1 MDISLE
7 VSMTASRTRRAALV
21 ALAVGALAL
30 VAPDAGAQSWID
42 WTSINPGTGTATGVI
57 TLPGGPV
64 NVLVSGNM
72 IGGQVDN
79 TGTYY
84 WNPASTWDGG
94 GSAPTNSGFIQ
105 VSPAA
110 QFRVTFSSPVDLYMA
125 LLSVGQAGGP
135 ITYNFFGSP
144 FSVVSQGP
152 STTWGGC
159 CLTQVGNTVTG
170 EEGNGTLHFAG
181 PVSSLSFSTNP
192 DEFWHGYTF
201 GAAVVTPEPTSLV
214 LLGTGLVGVFGAARR
229 RRKA

>member
-1 MDISLE
+1 M
-7 VSMTASRTRRAALV
+7 VASRTRRAALV

-30 VAPDAGAQSWID
+30 VAPDAGAQVWID
-42 WTSINPGTGTATGVI
+42 WTSINPGAGTATGVI
-57 TLPGGPV
+57 NLPGGPV
-64 NVLVSGNM
+64 NVLVNGNM

-125 LLSVGQAGGP
+125 LLSVGQGGLP
-135 ITYNFFGSP
+135 ITYDFGASP

-152 STTWGGC
+152 SSTWGGC
-159 CLTQVGNTVTG
+159 CLNQVGNTVTG
-170 EEGNGTLHFAG
+170 EEGNGTLHFVG
-181 PVSSLSFSTNP
+181 PVSGLSFSTNP

-229 RRKA
+229 RRRA